1 MKINLDKY
9 YTPVKLANY
18 CYDKVIELIGEEN
31 ISDIVEPSVGNGS
44 FFNHP
49 ITKMKPIV
57 GIDIEPE
64 IYNEKVIT
72 YDWLEYPIEYKSGRL
87 IIGNPPYGSRMN
99 LAQKFF
105 KKSVSVCDYIAFILP
120 ISQLNNTQS
129 LYEFDLIYSE
139 DLGVLKY
146 SDVSLHFCFNVYR
159 RPSTGKLNQRQNNK
173 LPFIRIKRNDS
184 KGYEDFAYDLRMCA
198 WGDGTAGKI
207 LSETEHYSAE
217 YKIKVDDNHPLHN
230 EIVEYLNNFKWKE
243 YLNCIAMRKIQQFHI
258 INILKDRFNF

>member
-9 YTPVKLANY
+9 YTSVKLANY

-31 ISDIVEPSVGNGS
+31 ISDIVEPSVGNGA

-64 IYNEKVIT
+64 IYDEKVIT

-87 IIGNPPYGSRMN
+87 IIGNPS
-99 LAQKFF
+99 
-105 KKSVSVCDYIAFILP
+105 S
-120 ISQLNNTQS
+120 
-129 LYEFDLIYSE
+129 
-139 DLGVLKY
+139 
-146 SDVSLHFCFNVYR
+146 
-159 RPSTGKLNQRQNNK
+159 GKLNKRRNNK

-230 EIVEYLNNFKWKE
+230 EIVQYLNNFNWRD
-243 YLNCIAMRKIQQFHI
+243 YLKCIAMRKIQQFHI

>member
-31 ISDIVEPSVGNGS
+31 ISDIIEPSVGNGA
-44 FFNHP
+44 FLNHP

-64 IYNEKVIT
+64 IYDEKVIT

-129 LYEFDLIYSE
+129 LYEFDLIHSE

-146 SDVSLHFCFNVYR
+146 SDVSLHCCFNVYR
-159 RPSTGKLNQRQNNK
+159 RPSSGKLNKRQNNK
-173 LPFIRIKRNDS
+173 LPFIRIKRND
-184 KGYEDFAYDLRMCA
+184 R
-198 WGDGTAGKI
+198 
-207 LSETEHYSAE
+207 
-217 YKIKVDDNHPLHN
+217 
-230 EIVEYLNNFKWKE
+230 
-243 YLNCIAMRKIQQFHI
+243 
-258 INILKDRFNF
+258 